1 MNILSLHVKFCA
13 AAIAIGGSCKQTRVC
28 FNSLC
33 LRDVFLTLLRP
44 SLHLL
49 EDFFFQLNN
58 SLGNSNG
65 LVKQVGVSNCIYFTT
80 CFVQNIL
87 TSANSIV
94 IFSDLEILGRC
105 FTCCGEC
112 CLDCLVFFNY
122 PDLFMLGFS
131 FAQYF

>member
-1 MNILSLHVKFCA
+1 MF
-13 AAIAIGGSCKQTRVC
+13 
-28 FNSLC
+28 F
-33 LRDVFLTLLRP
+33 TLLRQ

-87 TSANSIV
+87 TLGNKIV
-94 IFSDLEILGRC
+94 IFSDLDILGRC
-105 FTCCGEC
+105 FTCWSEC
-112 CLDCLVFFNY
+112 CLGCLAFLIAQIYSCWGLVLHNIFN
-122 PDLFMLGFS
+122 S
-131 FAQYF
+131 